1 MFMRY
6 RYWSFLGSRSKF
18 VWYQSCQ
25 FKSPD
30 SQRIFWFCYC
40 FRNNAE
46 ILKFLPQKNPNL
58 KCCFLSVL
66 YVGFETRVSK
76 FACFKRFN
84 PKFFSTKQSGA
95 QKSVIYWKIA
105 LKRLYDLKRFTLL
118 HKNCAQNENAGN
130 KLAYLWPYHK
140 WLSLGTCSLPP

>member
-1 MFMRY
+1 MYFVISFFFQNQKCINVNKNSKIAERMKMFMRY

-18 VWYQSCQ
+18 VWLQSCQ

-30 SQRIFWFCYC
+30 SQRISWFCYC

-46 ILKFLPQKNPNL
+46 ILKFLPQKKLNL

-105 LKRLYDLKRFTLL
+105 
-118 HKNCAQNENAGN
+118 
-130 KLAYLWPYHK
+130 
-140 WLSLGTCSLPP
+140 